1 MRSRACG
8 ALTTFRWPPDVT
20 QSFVAGRIQFQGV
33 WLRRWSDPSASHAQR
48 LSRHLIEFI
57 DGATPGMDNE
67 AGDRGELHIVPALA
81 WVASF
86 VVCGLGDA
94 MLVRWLLVPLFVAA
108 FYGGMI
114 VIDLVTYPM
123 LSFWRAWLRRR
134 GLVAWYLVEVG
145 GLWGTTTLVLLVLSP
160 WWLRWKWNGA

>member
-1 MRSRACG
+1 
-8 ALTTFRWPPDVT
+8 
-20 QSFVAGRIQFQGV
+20 
-33 WLRRWSDPSASHAQR
+33 

-57 DGATPGMDNE
+57 DGATQGMGNE
-67 AGDRGELHIVPALA
+67 VGDRGELHVVPALA

-94 MLVRWLLVPLFVAA
+94 MLGRWLLVPLFVAA

-123 LSFWRAWLRRR
+123 LSFWRARFGRR
-134 GLVAWYLVEVG
+134 GLIAWYLVEVG
-145 GLWGTTTLVLLVLSP
+145 GLWGVTALVLSVLSP
-160 WWLRWKWNGA
+160 GGWDGNGTGRYCFVRRRRPLRRRDLNT